1 MLDKLNYHLINAK
14 IKKDQALSYM
24 KERLLDEDGAS
35 MMEYV
40 VVIAIIVVVAL
51 GVINAIG
58 GAITDKG
65 ESAAAIIQGVD
76 FNHP

>member
-1 MLDKLNYHLINAK
+1 MIRKNQTLD
-14 IKKDQALSYM
+14 YM
-24 KERLLDEDGAS
+24 KERLEDEEGAS

-65 ESAAAIIQGVD
+65 ESAAAIIQSVD
-76 FNHP
+76 FNK

>member
-1 MLDKLNYHLINAK
+1 MLEKLNSLLINAM
-14 IKKDQALSYM
+14 IKKNQALDYM
-24 KERLLDEDGAS
+24 KERLEDEEGAS

-51 GVINAIG
+51 GVINVIG

-65 ESAAAIIQGVD
+65 ESAAAIIQSVE
-76 FNHP
+76 FNK